1 MEDAINSIPE
11 EAWPLLDALLLI
23 TCVVTAL
30 WLIWVIFVSWRR
42 KASNLTSVRGASAN
56 RRASPDFLE
65 VDEKAR
71 KAAIARGEAYDKV
84 LDKRDAT
91 EAAEARRELRRKES
105 MVSRAGRLISFAM
118 ALFSLATMVSGTL
131 FQVSVMG
138 RYWEQYSAGER
149 LMAVIQEHPIGVAVT
164 VAVILFNI
172 VTFVTNRKW
181 EG

>member
-1 MEDAINSIPE
+1 MEVTIDNIPE
-11 EAWPLLDALLLI
+11 EAWPLI
-23 TCVVTAL
+23 NMMFTVTCVVTAL
-30 WLIWVIFVSWRR
+30 WLIWVIFVAWRR
-42 KASNLTSVRGASAN
+42 QASNLTTVRGGEPN
-56 RRASPDFLE
+56 RKASPDFLE
-65 VDEKAR
+65 IDEKAR

-105 MVSRAGRLISFAM
+105 LISRIGRLVSFAM

-131 FQVSVMG
+131 FQVSIMG

-149 LMAVIQEHPIGVAVT
+149 LMAVVQEHPIGVAVT
-164 VAVILFNI
+164 VGVILFNI
-172 VTFVTNRKW
+172 VTFVSKKKW